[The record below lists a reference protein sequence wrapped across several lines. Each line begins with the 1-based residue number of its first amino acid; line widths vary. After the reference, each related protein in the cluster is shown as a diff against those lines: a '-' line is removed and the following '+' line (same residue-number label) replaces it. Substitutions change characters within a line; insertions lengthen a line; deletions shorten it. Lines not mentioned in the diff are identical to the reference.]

1 MVNDG
6 STKEGLYSPL
16 QKYVDENFDGRVKI
30 VNLAER
36 KGLIVARMEGVRRAK
51 GEVVML
57 MDAHVEVGVNWLPPL
72 LGTIASCK

>member
-6 STKEGLYSPL
+6 STREELYDPL
-16 QKYVDENFDGRVKI
+16 KKYVDEHFDGRVKI
-30 VNLAER
+30 INLPER

-72 LGTIASCK
+72 LGENG